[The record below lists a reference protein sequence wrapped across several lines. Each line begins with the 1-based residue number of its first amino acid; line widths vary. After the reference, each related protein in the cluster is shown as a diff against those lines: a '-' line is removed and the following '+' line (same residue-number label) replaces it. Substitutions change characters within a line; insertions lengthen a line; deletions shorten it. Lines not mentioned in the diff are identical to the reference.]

1 MANILSFA
9 EVDNISEVH
18 IKTDTSKEKII
29 NVHIEYIKIIHVKA
43 FEEVIFYSHLNDPT
57 MITNPTNFSL
67 KSYSYLY
74 TVKQNLEFF
83 N

>member
-29 NVHIEYIKIIHVKA
+29 NVHI
-43 FEEVIFYSHLNDPT
+43 
-57 MITNPTNFSL
+57 
-67 KSYSYLY
+67 
-74 TVKQNLEFF
+74 
-83 N
+83 